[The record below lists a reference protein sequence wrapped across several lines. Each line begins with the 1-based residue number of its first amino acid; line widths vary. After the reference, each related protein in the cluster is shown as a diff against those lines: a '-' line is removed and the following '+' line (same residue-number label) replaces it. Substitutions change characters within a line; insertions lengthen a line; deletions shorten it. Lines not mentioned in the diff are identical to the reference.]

1 MSLDSASLLIEQIV
15 ITMMTTDA
23 EEQGELASLFAK
35 LQLMEPGPES
45 QSVENEI
52 WEIWCHHEEAE
63 AVEAM
68 EQVVEALSRGS
79 LADANEGLNR
89 MVRRWPTW
97 AEAWNKRATLRFV
110 EERDLESMEDIQRT
124 LQLEPRHF
132 GAISGF
138 GQLCMRAGD
147 VNSAVVAFERA
158 VRLNPNFEDI
168 RKAITYLERE
178 LPRTLH

>member
-52 WEIWCHHEEAE
+52 WEIWCHHEEPE

-97 AEAWNKRATLRFV
+97 AEAWNKRATAYYLIG
-110 EERDLESMEDIQRT
+110 DYLKSAEDIERT
-124 LQLEPRHF
+124 LELEPRHF
-132 GAISGF
+132 GALSGL
-138 GQLCMRAGD
+138 GLIMVALG
-147 VNSAVVAFERA
+147 NEEAAINAFEATLAIHPFAEGARQNLETLRA
-158 VRLNPNFEDI
+158 RQQQ
-168 RKAITYLERE
+168 
-178 LPRTLH
+178 RTI